1 MKLPVIQAAIYKID
15 IYQSIQLQI
24 RTLNEVTFVFSCIFL
39 CLKIKMLNKEFGG
52 TVMKK
57 DIREDGQFKIT
68 VETSS
73 ALFRFV
79 LLKKTT
85 LIRKKAGFLNGVK

>member
-1 MKLPVIQAAIYKID
+1 M
-15 IYQSIQLQI
+15 
-24 RTLNEVTFVFSCIFL
+24 

-52 TVMKK
+52 TVTKK
-57 DIREDGQFKIT
+57 DIREDGQFRVT

-79 LLKKTT
+79 VKKTT
-85 LIRKKAGFLNGVK
+85 LI

>member
-1 MKLPVIQAAIYKID
+1 M
-15 IYQSIQLQI
+15 QSQI
-24 RTLNEVTFVFSCIFL
+24 RTPLEITFFSNCP
-39 CLKIKMLNKEFGG
+39 CLKLKMLNKEFGG

-57 DIREDGQFKIT
+57 DIREDGQFKVT

-79 LLKKTT
+79 LT
-85 LIRKKAGFLNGVK
+85 

>member
-1 MKLPVIQAAIYKID
+1 
-15 IYQSIQLQI
+15 
-24 RTLNEVTFVFSCIFL
+24 
-39 CLKIKMLNKEFGG
+39 MLNKEFGG

-79 LLKKTT
+79 LTKKTVEKV
-85 LIRKKAGFLNGVK
+85 LFCKSAKQARDCCS